1 MVVARLGKG
10 CHKKLCD
17 KLSKGSGHNNYGEP
31 AWPND
36 ILYIF
41 PLAIGWCVHFTTTV
55 STIQE
60 TRKIESGT
68 PLTTPLEILPEWYLM
83 NVFNLLRMVSEKLL
97 GVLTM
102 LAALVANTGT
112 ISNENGTR
120 YQNPMRRAVSQAL
133 HLIILQYSVWQLNSS
148 VETMDKALPLL

>member
-1 MVVARLGKG
+1 M
-10 CHKKLCD
+10 D
-17 KLSKGSGHNNYGEP
+17 
-31 AWPND
+31 
-36 ILYIF
+36 
-41 PLAIGWCVHFTTTV
+41 FTTTV
-55 STIQE
+55 STIHE

-68 PLTTPLEILPEWYLM
+68 RLTTPLEILPEWYLM

-133 HLIILQYSVWQLNSS
+133 HLIILQYSV
-148 VETMDKALPLL
+148 

>member
-1 MVVARLGKG
+1 MVVARLAFG
-10 CHKKLCD
+10 CHNKLCD

-41 PLAIGWCVHFTTTV
+41 PLAIGWCVDFTTTV

-68 PLTTPLEILPEWYLM
+68 
-83 NVFNLLRMVSEKLL
+83 
-97 GVLTM
+97 
-102 LAALVANTGT
+102 
-112 ISNENGTR
+112 R
-120 YQNPMRRAVSQAL
+120 YQNPG
-133 HLIILQYSVWQLNSS
+133 W

>member
-1 MVVARLGKG
+1 M
-10 CHKKLCD
+10 
-17 KLSKGSGHNNYGEP
+17 
-31 AWPND
+31 
-36 ILYIF
+36 
-41 PLAIGWCVHFTTTV
+41 HFTTTV

-68 PLTTPLEILPEWYLM
+68 RLTTPLEILPEWYLM

-133 HLIILQYSVWQLNSS
+133 HLIILQYSV
-148 VETMDKALPLL
+148 